1 MKPAVFKYVAPTTV
15 EETLALLRVHGA
27 EGKVLAG
34 GQSLVPLINMRLAR
48 PSVLIDLN
56 GVRALDYIRE
66 DGGEVAI
73 GAMTRQRTAE
83 RSPVVAHVLP
93 LLAAALP
100 LVGHLQIRTRGTI
113 GGSIAHADPSGELP
127 AVLAALEGTVMVRG
141 RRGTR
146 RLRADAFFVS
156 YLTTAL
162 RPDELLVEVRF
173 PAHGQYGTAFL
184 EVARRHGDYAL
195 VGVAAAV
202 LMAGGRCTQ
211 ARLAL
216 TGVGPTPVRIPDAEA
231 AVTGQTLTDGVLAE
245 VRKIVSDRVD
255 PDSDIHASAA
265 YRKDVAGVLAQRAL
279 RAAAGRAIKKT
290 GPGTGDRGPGTT
302 EMKKRVRTAKRTTPS
317 LLTSK
322 EITVRVNGI
331 ARTAGVDVRTT
342 LVDFIREHVGLT
354 GTHVGCEHG
363 VCGACTILLDG
374 APVRSCLMFA
384 VQAEG
389 ADVMTVEAMGTP
401 EHLHPIQQAFREHH
415 GLQCGFC
422 TPGFL
427 MTALALLRDNP
438 HPADGEIREA
448 LAGNLCRCTGYQGIV
463 EAVRDAAQRQKAN
476 RTDL

>member
-1 MKPAVFKYVAPTTV
+1 MKPAAFQYAAPTTV

-48 PSVLIDLN
+48 PAVLIDLN
-56 GVRALDYIRE
+56 GVKALDYIRE

-83 RSPVVAHVLP
+83 RSPVVARALP

-127 AVLAALEGTVMVRG
+127 AVLAALEGTVVVRG
-141 RRGTR
+141 RGTR
-146 RLRADAFFVS
+146 RLRADTFFVS
-156 YLTTAL
+156 YLSTAL

-173 PAHGQYGTAFL
+173 PAHDRHGTAFL

-195 VGVAAAV
+195 VGVAAVV

-216 TGVGPTPVRIPDAEA
+216 TGVGPTPVRIPEAEA
-231 AVTGQTLTDGVLAE
+231 AVTDQTLTEGVLAE

-279 RAAAGRAIKKT
+279 RAAAERA
-290 GPGTGDRGPGTT
+290 RHN
-302 EMKKRVRTAKRTTPS
+302 
-317 LLTSK
+317 L
-322 EITVRVNGI
+322 
-331 ARTAGVDVRTT
+331 
-342 LVDFIREHVGLT
+342 
-354 GTHVGCEHG
+354 
-363 VCGACTILLDG
+363 
-374 APVRSCLMFA
+374 
-384 VQAEG
+384 
-389 ADVMTVEAMGTP
+389 P
-401 EHLHPIQQAFREHH
+401 ETR
-415 GLQCGFC
+415 
-422 TPGFL
+422 
-427 MTALALLRDNP
+427 
-438 HPADGEIREA
+438 
-448 LAGNLCRCTGYQGIV
+448 
-463 EAVRDAAQRQKAN
+463 
-476 RTDL
+476 